1 MEQAIL
7 TSSAILAYVLLMQYG
22 RRRFSWRAWLPAVAG
37 IPIAAAVYLSR
48 APAHRYDVY
57 LYLVAAAAGCGF
69 GALASAATGVE
80 RDAGAGR
87 LYTRCG
93 PAFAAT
99 WAIAT
104 GTRVAF
110 IWALQDAPWF
120 AHTAGPFLRDH
131 QIGRSAIAAAF
142 VLMAVIM
149 YGLRF
154 AVIAVRARQM
164 PRPGAQAGMSGREG
178 HGAVADDRG
187 MAGDDDLGDPAVL
200 FVRRPL

>member
-1 MEQAIL
+1 MKQAIL
-7 TSSAILAYVLLMQYG
+7 TSSAILAYVLLTHYG
-22 RRRFSWRAWLPAVAG
+22 RHRFSWRAWLPAIIAT
-37 IPIAAAVYLSR
+37 PIAAAVYLSR
-48 APAHRYDVY
+48 APAHRYEVY

-69 GALASAATGVE
+69 GALATATTGVE
-80 RDAGAGR
+80 RDLGAGR

-99 WAIAT
+99 WALAM

-110 IWALQDAPWF
+110 IWALQDVPWF

-142 VLMAVIM
+142 VLMAVTM

-154 AVIAVRARQM
+154 AVIAVRARQV
-164 PRPGAQAGMSGREG
+164 PRPGAVTQASNPGAPTADRQPMS
-178 HGAVADDRG
+178 AVLD
-187 MAGDDDLGDPAVL
+187 DPA
-200 FVRRPL
+200 PE